1 MKRAK
6 TEPSKDGSRDSEMLE
21 KWIRT
26 WEKVGRRILSLPLWM
41 QNILLEDVN
50 TAVLNRIAL
59 METIQN
65 AQGKH

>member
-6 TEPSKDGSRDSEMLE
+6 TEPSKESSQDAEMRD

-26 WEKVGRRILSLPLWM
+26 WEKVGRRILNLPLWM

-50 TAVLNRIAL
+50 TAVVNRITL
-59 METIQN
+59 METIRN

>member
-6 TEPSKDGSRDSEMLE
+6 PEPLKDGSRDAELRE
-21 KWIRT
+21 RWIRT

-50 TAVLNRIAL
+50 TAVTNRIAL
-59 METIQN
+59 MEAIWN